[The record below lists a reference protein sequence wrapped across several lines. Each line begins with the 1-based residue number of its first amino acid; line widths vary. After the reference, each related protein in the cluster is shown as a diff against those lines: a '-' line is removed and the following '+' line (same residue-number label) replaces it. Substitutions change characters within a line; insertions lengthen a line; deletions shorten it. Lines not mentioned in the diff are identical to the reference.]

1 MKKVLTAA
9 AAFLLGFSAF
19 SEVSYRFYNKIF
31 SDTLTVHHVDKDYLK
46 TDLDFKLNEYGK
58 EKKDSYTDFSFL
70 GIYNRVYAEFKT
82 DKTDAMIKATL
93 GFKDWTNDSD
103 YGFRWTGYVDDWFVE
118 YRPWNYLTLGF
129 HDGIYM
135 DGSYLPIYDDNLY
148 SGNIGSEGITAVY
161 RPAALK
167 GALRLA
173 ATAPFTTNT
182 NWIYADEDDYNKSSD
197 SKVGDDIFDVGLGA
211 IYTIDLFQVGV
222 SIQDIFDGDERR
234 VGAYINLPTLFGMSK
249 KVTVGGGYAHSEYW
263 GVYNYDNSASFDDY
277 TEFGGVNGK
286 NLLSGYLTYDGNV
299 DVSAEFV
306 WNMNEKGFRN
316 FHHHSYES
324 WKWGGWDLYV
334 AGSAK
339 FWISKTVTG
348 EVVGKLV
355 TDLVK
360 QDGDEW
366 LSNIYA
372 AQFKLN
378 SRLTKHSEVEASVS
392 VDYFDRNYK
401 VCFPCYWKYTF

>member
-1 MKKVLTAA
+1 MKKILTAA

-19 SEVSYRFYNKIF
+19 SEVSYRFYNKIY
-31 SDTLTVHHVDKDYLK
+31 SDTLTINHVDEDYLGSS
-46 TDLDFKLNEYGK
+46 LDFKLKDYGK
-58 EKKDSYTDFSFL
+58 QKDDSYTDFSLL

-82 DKTDAMIKATL
+82 DKTDAMVKATF
-93 GFKDWTNDSD
+93 GFKDWTDSSD
-103 YGFRWTGYVDDWFVE
+103 YGFKWTGYIDDWFVE

-148 SGNIGSEGITAVY
+148 SGNIGSEGVTAVY
-161 RPAALK
+161 RPQALK

-173 ATAPFTTNT
+173 ATAPFTTKT
-182 NWIYADEDDYNKSSD
+182 NWIYADEED
-197 SKVGDDIFDVGLGA
+197 SRVDDDIFDVGLGA
-211 IYTIDLFQVGV
+211 IYTIDLFQFGV
-222 SIQDIFDGDERR
+222 SIQDVFDGDERR
-234 VGAYINLPTLFGMSK
+234 VGAYVNLPTLFGLSK
-249 KVTVGGGYAHSEYW
+249 KVTVGGGYAHSEYL
-263 GVYNYDNSASFDDY
+263 GVYNYEGTGTFEDY
-277 TEFGGVNGK
+277 TYFGGVNGK
-286 NLLSGYLTYDGNV
+286 NLLSGYLTYDGDV
-299 DVSAEFV
+299 DVNAEFV

-316 FHHHSYES
+316 FQYGPNKND
-324 WKWGGWDLYV
+324 WRWGGWDLYV

-348 EVVGKLV
+348 ELVGKLV

-360 QDGDEW
+360 QKGDEW

-372 AQFKLN
+372 VQFKLN
-378 SRLTKHSEVEASVS
+378 SKITKHSEVEASVS
-392 VDYFDRNYK
+392 ADYLDRNYK